1 MSRHMSCA
9 LTIDAVRARTKT
21 VTRRDPATWERTKPG
36 EHLILVEKARGIPKG
51 EHVVR
56 LAEVEVV
63 DVRVERLSALTPAEI
78 KLEGVNVHMTPLDC
92 PGRSRSAAAAQAPV

>member
-21 VTRRDPATWERTKPG
+21 VTRRDPATWARTKPG

-63 DVRVERLSALTPAEI
+63 DVRVERFMPPVKTGTDELVIHIIPTP
-78 KLEGVNVHMTPLDC
+78 
-92 PGRSRSAAAAQAPV
+92 